1 MIEKDALNAHCP
13 KPGGNIN
20 VLDHPIALNAM
31 GVLLHERTPPEYF
44 RAFSRQLLMLLAIE
58 STRTLPVREHTDEPL
73 PISGSRGFGKRM
85 IFLAL
90 SGHCLGLIHQV
101 AEFIPDISVGLINL
115 RRGESDTHH
124 DSRLHLVNA
133 PALSDA
139 CVILFNP
146 VVSTGSSTN
155 LALEFLHRSG
165 AVDVRLLSF
174 LVSAA
179 GLERVL
185 GKCPDLPIWAAAIDR
200 NWDSKQGAFPGL
212 GDFGARLYG

>member
-1 MIEKDALNAHCP
+1 MIDKDASNAHCP
-13 KPGGNIN
+13 EPEGNLN
-20 VLDHPIALNAM
+20 VLDHPIALNAL
-31 GVLLHERTPPEYF
+31 GALLHEGTPPEHF
-44 RAFSRQLLMLLAIE
+44 RPFSRQLLMLLVIE
-58 STRTLPVREHTDEPL
+58 STRTLPVRGHTDEPL
-73 PISGSRGFGKRM
+73 PVSGSRGFGKRI

-115 RRGESDTHH
+115 RRTENDTHG

-133 PALSDA
+133 PALRDA

-174 LVSAA
+174 LVNAA

-185 GKCPDLPIWAAAIDR
+185 GKCPDLQIWAASIDR
-200 NWDSKQGAFPGL
+200 NWDLKQGPFPGF